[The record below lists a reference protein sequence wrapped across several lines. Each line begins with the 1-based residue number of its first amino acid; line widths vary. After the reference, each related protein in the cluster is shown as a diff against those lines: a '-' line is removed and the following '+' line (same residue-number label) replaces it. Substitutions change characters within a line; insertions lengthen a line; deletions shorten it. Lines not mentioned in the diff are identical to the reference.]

1 MNPPNSSAP
10 VGPSP
15 APPTRWYQGVSRA
28 QWMVL
33 IIACATWIFDSYD
46 SQIFNVTR
54 NDMLGE
60 LLPNQAGN
68 PAIKLWGDVFL
79 GIYLIGGAVGG
90 TLFGSLADR
99 IGRRPTLIITIIIYT
114 IFSGLTSLVHAA
126 WQVAV
131 LRFIV
136 AMGTAGA
143 WAVGA
148 AFVSEV
154 FSARSRAQ
162 AGAIFHATSNM
173 GTALA
178 SMVGLAVGANWRL
191 GYIFGIVP
199 ILMVF
204 WVRASVQESTSWK
217 EQATKIGSDR
227 RGSLKELLLSRAWGT
242 RAIFGMLLAAI
253 GIGTYWCITVAGMD
267 LVQDFQ
273 LQRGVSLATARA
285 QSQFAYGFL
294 INGGGFIGSI
304 AFGPIAHWLGRRRAF
319 TFAML
324 GGALIVPLTAYL
336 PQTYGQLLVILPFF
350 GFLTFGYH
358 SGFAFYLPELFP
370 AHLRGTGAGFCFNGG
385 RVLAAVILGF
395 SGWLK
400 SRPGLDLHV
409 ALCVL
414 AVFYLLGMVVVRFL
428 PETNDERF
436 ETIA

>member
-1 MNPPNSSAP
+1 
-10 VGPSP
+10 
-15 APPTRWYQGVSRA
+15 
-28 QWMVL
+28 MVL
-33 IIACATWIFDSYD
+33 VIACATWVFDSYD

-54 NDMLGE
+54 NDMLAE
-60 LLPNQAGN
+60 LLGDKMGN
-68 PAIKLWGDVFL
+68 LAVKFWGDVFL

-99 IGRRPTLIITIIIYT
+99 IGRRPTMIITIIIYT
-114 IFSGLTSLVHAA
+114 VFSGLTALVHAA

-162 AGAIFHATSNM
+162 AGSIFHATSNM

-178 SMVGLAVGANWRL
+178 SAVGLAVGANWRL
-191 GYIFGIVP
+191 GYVFGFLP

-204 WVRASVQESTSWK
+204 WVRASVQESTGWK
-217 EQATKIGSDR
+217 EQAQKVGRGR
-227 RGSLKELLLSRAWGT
+227 RGSLKELLLTKAWGSRAVL
-242 RAIFGMLLAAI
+242 GMLLAAI

-273 LQRGVSLATARA
+273 LKRGVSLATARA

-319 TFAML
+319 FCAML
-324 GGALIVPLTAYL
+324 GGALIVPLTAFL
-336 PQTYGQLLVILPFF
+336 PQTYGQLLVILPLY

-370 AHLRGTGAGFCFNGG
+370 AHLRSTGAGFCFNGG
-385 RVLAAVILGF
+385 RVLAAVILGL

-400 SRPGLDLHV
+400 SRPGMDLHV
-409 ALCVL
+409 ALSIL
-414 AVFYLLGMVVVRFL
+414 AVFYLLGLVVVWFL
-428 PETNDERF
+428 PETNAERF
-436 ETIA
+436 EGVS